1 MGLQTNYMLIAK
13 ELGVD
18 EIRARIIALLGQ
30 ASNNM
35 YQNYDEILTIKSLSD
50 PNMDKNIFK
59 LGVNYGTSPEEA
71 DLRQIKKTFEN
82 LMGNECRNGN
92 TLITVFEY
100 EGEFKLVNII

>member
-1 MGLQTNYMLIAK
+1 MGLQSNYMLIAK
-13 ELGVD
+13 ELSLD
-18 EIRARIIALLGQ
+18 QIRARIIVLLGK
-30 ASNNM
+30 ASSNT
-35 YQNYDEILTIKSLSD
+35 YQNYDEIITIKSLSD

-82 LMGNECRNGN
+82 LMGDECRNGD